1 MKVNKTYSL
10 DIEVARLLQ
19 EEKNASLLING
30 WARNYYNLDNKF
42 VEPKKEVEEKVEEEK
57 EDLDKIFNQEII

>member
-1 MKVNKTYSL
+1 MKVNKIFCL
-10 DIEVARLLQ
+10 DVEIVRLLK